1 MSEAGGFL
9 FFHFYYPPAG
19 QSGEY
24 FRWKEFMH
32 SFDDF
37 FRLQV
42 IMIQLSSRSLLR
54 NLLAEGPS

>member
-1 MSEAGGFL
+1 
-9 FFHFYYPPAG
+9 
-19 QSGEY
+19 
-24 FRWKEFMH
+24 MH

-54 NLLAEGPS
+54 NLLYASLEYILAAWNALASFDSY